1 MTSGKGRI
9 TRRRTLA
16 PSDRQRDRMLMQT
29 AELDEERISRGID
42 EHGKETPGLF
52 ALARQLDVYRG
63 FRAAPLWLLLGWSD
77 IRLRYRRSVLGPFWI
92 TISMAVLIIVLGFVY
107 SKIFHTDIRTF
118 LPYLALGFIVWGFIT
133 SSTNESCGAF
143 GDSGTIIKQIG
154 IPFSVFVFRVVWRNF
169 IVLLHTIILV
179 IPIWLFF
186 GITPGLVSFL
196 ALPGIVLVFVNQ
208 CWLGICLAVLSTRY
222 RDIPPIVA
230 TVLQI
235 TVFATPI
242 MWPVSSLG
250 DHHFIADINPFY
262 HLIEI
267 VRGPLG
273 GEWPPLLSWKVAIT
287 GDVLGLILATWLL
300 QRARRTI
307 VYWL

>member
-1 MTSGKGRI
+1 
-9 TRRRTLA
+9 
-16 PSDRQRDRMLMQT
+16 MLMPA
-29 AELDEERISRGID
+29 AELDEERISNSID
-42 EHGKETPGLF
+42 AQGKQSPGPLTPL
-52 ALARQLDVYRG
+52 RQLDIYRG
-63 FRAAPLWLLLGWSD
+63 FRAAPLWLLLGWAD

-92 TISMAVLIIVLGFVY
+92 TLSMAVLIIVLGFVY
-107 SKIFHTDIRTF
+107 SQIFHTDIRTY
-118 LPYLALGFIVWGFIT
+118 LPYLALGFIVWGFI
-133 SSTNESCGAF
+133 SSCANESCGAF
-143 GDSGTIIKQIG
+143 GDSEPIIKQIG

-186 GITPGLVSFL
+186 EITPGSVSLL
-196 ALPGIVLVFVNQ
+196 ALPGIILVFINQ
-208 CWLGICLAVLSTRY
+208 CWLGICLAVLSTRF

-242 MWPVSSLG
+242 MWPVSSLA
-250 DHHFIADINPFY
+250 DNHFIANINPFY

-267 VRGPLG
+267 VRGPLI
-273 GEWPPLLSWKVAIT
+273 GELPPLLSWIVAIT

>member
-1 MTSGKGRI
+1 MP
-9 TRRRTLA
+9 A
-16 PSDRQRDRMLMQT
+16 
-29 AELDEERISRGID
+29 AELDEERISRSID
-42 EHGKETPGLF
+42 AQSKQSSGLF
-52 ALARQLDVYRG
+52 AVARRLDVYRG
-63 FRAAPLWLLLGWSD
+63 LRATPLWLLLGWAD

-92 TISMAVLIIVLGFVY
+92 TLSMAVLIIVLGFVY
-107 SKIFHTDIRTF
+107 SKIFHTDIRTY
-118 LPYLALGFIVWGFIT
+118 LPYLALGFIVWGFI
-133 SSTNESCGAF
+133 SSSANESCGAF
-143 GDSGTIIKQIG
+143 GDSEPIIKQIG

-186 GITPGLVSFL
+186 EIPPGLVSFL
-196 ALPGIVLVFVNQ
+196 ALPGIILVFLNQ

-250 DHHFIADINPFY
+250 DNHFIANINPFY

-267 VRGPLG
+267 VRGPLI
-273 GEWPPLLSWKVAIT
+273 GELPPLLSWQVAIT

>member
-1 MTSGKGRI
+1 
-9 TRRRTLA
+9 
-16 PSDRQRDRMLMQT
+16 MLMP
-29 AELDEERISRGID
+29 AAGLNGEPGSRIID
-42 EHGKETPGLF
+42 APGTETPGL
-52 ALARQLDVYRG
+52 LACATQLDVWRG
-63 FRAAPLWLLLGWSD
+63 FRAAPLWLLLGWAD

-107 SKIFHTDIRTF
+107 SQIFHTNIRTF

-133 SSTNESCGAF
+133 SSTNEACGAF
-143 GDSGTIIKQIG
+143 QDSGAIIKQIG

-186 GITPGLVSFL
+186 EITPSSVSIL
-196 ALPGIVLVFVNQ
+196 ALPGIVLVFLNQ

-267 VRGPLG
+267 VRGPLS
-273 GEWPPLLSWKVAIT
+273 GELPTLLSWEVAIT
-287 GDVLGLILATWLL
+287 ADVLGLILATWLL
-300 QRARRTI
+300 QRARQTI

>member
-1 MTSGKGRI
+1 M
-9 TRRRTLA
+9 RTLA
-16 PSDRQRDRMLMQT
+16 PPIDDATEMLMPA
-29 AELDEERISRGID
+29 AEFDEEPSFRAID
-42 EHGKETPGLF
+42 APRTQSPGPF
-52 ALARQLDVYRG
+52 APARRLDVYRG
-63 FRAAPLWLLLGWSD
+63 FRAAPLWLLLGWAD

-107 SKIFHTDIRTF
+107 SQIFHTDIHTY
-118 LPYLALGFIVWGFIT
+118 LPFLALGFIVWGFI
-133 SSTNESCGAF
+133 SSSANEACGAF
-143 GDSGTIIKQIG
+143 GDSEAIIKQVG

-169 IVLLHTIILV
+169 LVVLHTIILV
-179 IPIWLFF
+179 VPIWLIFK
-186 GITPGLVSFL
+186 ITPTAVSLL
-196 ALPGIVLVFVNQ
+196 AIPGMALVFLNQ

-242 MWPVSSLG
+242 MWPVSALG
-250 DHHFIADINPFY
+250 EKHFIADINPFY

-267 VRGPLG
+267 VRGPLS
-273 GEWPPLLSWKVAIT
+273 GELPPSLSWKVAIT
-287 GDVLGLILATWLL
+287 ADVLGFILATWML

>member
-1 MTSGKGRI
+1 
-9 TRRRTLA
+9 
-16 PSDRQRDRMLMQT
+16 MLMQV
-29 AELDEERISRGID
+29 AELDEERISRGIS
-42 EHGKETPGLF
+42 EHGKEPPGLF
-52 ALARQLDVYRG
+52 ARATQLDVYRG

-107 SKIFHTDIRTF
+107 SKIFHTDIRTY

-133 SSTNESCGAF
+133 SSTNEACGAF
-143 GDSGTIIKQIG
+143 GDSGAIIKQIG

-186 GITPGLVSFL
+186 EITPGWVSFL
-196 ALPGIVLVFVNQ
+196 ALPGIVLVFINQ

-250 DHHFIADINPFY
+250 DNHFIAYVNPFY

-267 VRGPLG
+267 VRGPLS
-273 GEWPPLLSWKVAIT
+273 GEFPPLLSWEVAIT
-287 GDVLGLILATWLL
+287 GDVLGLILAAWLL